1 MTDWNTLPEDVVN
14 AVSVN
19 DFKNKLDEY
28 FDDYFGS
35 GRSGVVAAAR
45 LKMCLRSLRKK

>member
-1 MTDWNTLPEDVVN
+1 MGQNRFTSRIVTDWNTLLEDVVN

-28 FDDYFGS
+28 FDDDHLCTIMIHKIVF
-35 GRSGVVAAAR
+35 
-45 LKMCLRSLRKK
+45 

>member
-1 MTDWNTLPEDVVN
+1 MGQNRFTSRIVTDWNTLPEDVVN

-28 FDDYFGS
+28 FDDDSSVYNYDS
-35 GRSGVVAAAR
+35 
-45 LKMCLRSLRKK
+45 